1 MARPR
6 RAEPRALAL
15 LAVVTGGL
23 LAAAAPVR
31 AAPRPATEGVG
42 APATGGAL
50 RVIAEPARLVLGR
63 EPGADLTI
71 QVPPEVEEISVT
83 ASVGRIEGVH
93 RLPAGG
99 FAARFRPPTERFP
112 QVAIVAVTAH
122 GPSGPLDGWLAIPLS
137 GQGDARVRASPGQ
150 IITLRVGE
158 RTFGP
163 AVAGEDGLA
172 VIPVVVPPGVREAH
186 HGFRPVDLHVPETPL
201 VHAVAHRAT
210 VQADRAEQVRVV
222 AYVVAPHGA
231 ARRGDEPVLEPSRGS
246 VSVSPREA
254 GAFEVVWTLPPGAA
268 GEERLVVRLPGAP
281 ASKALVRVGTL
292 PGAPAAVALSFD
304 RDRVVPVG
312 DARPEVLVTAR
323 VVDAAGN
330 TTAGGPLEVGA
341 DAGTLS
347 RTVERAPG
355 VYEARLEV
363 PRRFGGRREI
373 QVTARGE
380 AGKLYGARSLSLF
393 PGPPA
398 AASVERRVLVA
409 DGAREA
415 SLRVVVLDRHG
426 NPVAAVPTVTAALG
440 RVLEVAADGEGAS
453 RVRYLPPAVE
463 RRSEERLALEVGG
476 LRSEGAVLLV
486 PPRSQDGLIVAAGVA
501 AGRAGA
507 LGPRAALAFERDA
520 ALAPLGLDLSWR
532 LEAEWTSLG
541 RRAPGDDGAP
551 DARTSGVGALLVGAS
566 ARRELGDVTAWAS
579 GSAGLV
585 HEVGERG
592 AAPAGRLALGLGW
605 PQRRG
610 MPFVEGSVLAADR
623 RALPAFAVSAGVRF
637 GGGESR
643 GDDPDRR

>member
-1 MARPR
+1 M
-6 RAEPRALAL
+6 E
-15 LAVVTGGL
+15 GG
-23 LAAAAPVR
+23 
-31 AAPRPATEGVG
+31 G
-42 APATGGAL
+42 APAAGGAL
-50 RVIAEPARLVLGR
+50 QVSAEPARLVLGR
-63 EPGADLTI
+63 DPGADLVI
-71 QVPPEVEEISVT
+71 QVPPEIEAISVS
-83 ASVGRIEGVH
+83 ASAGRIEGVR

-99 FAARFRPPTERFP
+99 FAARFRPPDERFP
-112 QVAIVAVTAH
+112 QVAIIAVTAH

-150 IITLRVGE
+150 TITLRIGD

-163 AVAGEDGLA
+163 GVAGEDGLA

-186 HGFRPVDLHVPETPL
+186 HGFRPVDLHVPETTL

-231 ARRGDEPVLEPSRGS
+231 ARRGDVPVFEPSRGS

-254 GAFEVVWTLPPGAA
+254 GAFEVVWTLPPGAV
-268 GEERLVVRLPGAP
+268 GEERLAVRLAGAP
-281 ASKALVRVGTL
+281 ASKALVRVGAQ
-292 PGAPAAVALSFD
+292 PGPPATVALSFAPD
-304 RDRVVPVG
+304 AAVPAG
-312 DARPEVLVTAR
+312 DARPEVVVTAR

-341 DAGTLS
+341 DAGELS

-373 QVTARGE
+373 QVTARGD
-380 AGKLYGARSLSLF
+380 AGKLSGARALPLV

-398 AASVERRVLVA
+398 SARVERRVLVA
-409 DGAREA
+409 DGSREA

-426 NPVAAVPTVTAALG
+426 NAVTSVPAVTAALG
-440 RVLEVAADGEGAS
+440 RVLDVALDGEGAS

-463 RRSEERLALEVGG
+463 WRSEERLALEVGSV
-476 LRSEGAVLLV
+476 RAEGTVVLV
-486 PPRSQDGLIVAAGVA
+486 PPRSRDAVIVAAGVA

-507 LGPRAALAFERDA
+507 LGPRAALAVERDA

-541 RRAPGDDGAP
+541 RRSSPDDGGPRSAL
-551 DARTSGVGALLVGAS
+551 TSRAGALLLGAS
-566 ARRELGDVTAWAS
+566 VRRELGAVTAWAS

-585 HEVGERG
+585 YEASSPGERG

-610 MPFVEGSVLAADR
+610 VPFVEASLLAADR
-623 RALPAFAVSAGVRF
+623 GALPVFALSAGFRF
-637 GGGESR
+637 GWGESR
-643 GDDPDRR
+643 GDDPDR